1 MHAPQVVKK
10 SSTWNLKPEVG
21 VDDFINIQFKV
32 DHSFAMSKDMS
43 KCTRKSGKN
52 IWTGQGFKLDLR
64 IKIQI
69 SISINCTNKST
80 SIINRHI
87 GKQNYQTHTHAP

>member
-43 KCTRKSGKN
+43 KCTRKSGKKS
-52 IWTGQGFKLDLR
+52 GLDKALNLTSGLR
-64 IKIQI
+64 YKFQ
-69 SISINCTNKST
+69 
-80 SIINRHI
+80 
-87 GKQNYQTHTHAP
+87 